1 MNWLKQH
8 INEWVYYTGTI
19 NDASTS
25 LTMIRKVDGYEN
37 EIWSKFYVNK
47 PAMLSFIMDTSE
59 SYIYFIS
66 QSSISIYIC
75 KVSTSNGVI
84 IQTIGLSTT
93 DVIWYDDNWVLFFN
107 SDETKIY
114 SNGLMNSN
122 HQANICKYPVNFS
135 SADWYS
141 LNDAY
146 YIRFSLYIQSDDI
159 YAIAKGWGTNNIKT
173 LRAE

>member
-1 MNWLKQH
+1 
-8 INEWVYYTGTI
+8 
-19 NDASTS
+19 
-25 LTMIRKVDGYEN
+25 MIRKVDGYEN

-93 DVIWYDDNWVLFFN
+93 DVI
-107 SDETKIY
+107 
-114 SNGLMNSN
+114 
-122 HQANICKYPVNFS
+122 
-135 SADWYS
+135 
-141 LNDAY
+141 
-146 YIRFSLYIQSDDI
+146 
-159 YAIAKGWGTNNIKT
+159 
-173 LRAE
+173 